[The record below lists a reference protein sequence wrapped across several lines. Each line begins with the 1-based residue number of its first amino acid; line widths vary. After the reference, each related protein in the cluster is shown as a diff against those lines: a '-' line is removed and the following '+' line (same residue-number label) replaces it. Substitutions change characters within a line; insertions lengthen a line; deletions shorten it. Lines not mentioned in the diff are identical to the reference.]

1 MVTETAC
8 RRKIRWSANGR
19 GKRSGVR
26 VIYYHVA
33 EACQIR
39 LVLIYQKGVVDDLTQ
54 AQKKWLKNV
63 TKGWQ

>member
-1 MVTETAC
+1 
-8 RRKIRWSANGR
+8 
-19 GKRSGVR
+19 VR